1 MKIKNFMYTN
11 IVKRVNTKNL
21 GLLILTKNFTKNFS
35 SGSVSSTNCNKNT
48 SLNSNTSNKHDPSVP
63 SQPQSESNTTSS
75 KINTDIKYKF
85 NFGFIKIP
93 HYSKRDK
100 GGEDALTTHD
110 GMLAVAD
117 GVGGWNDVGVDPA
130 KYSNEL
136 CTNIKREFLKS
147 GHQNYGHLKKIFIEA
162 VNQTRAIGSC
172 TFVMCTLDLEK
183 EYLHALNMGD
193 SGYMLVRGKSSQN
206 ENLTSNKALNSILS
220 KSSLTQ
226 TDNKNSKISDIFD
239 IIARSEEQQ
248 HSFNFPYQVGS
259 TGDDPN
265 QSETFIHQFKENDI
279 LILATDGLWDNLYEY
294 QILNILQ
301 RFYNPTNGKLQ
312 DPNIVAKQIGE
323 YCERTSLDERWKS
336 PFCMR
341 SGGLYL
347 GGKPDDITII
357 VAQIVR
363 NEINP
368 KF

>member
-1 MKIKNFMYTN
+1 MKNFTFSN
-11 IVKRVNTKNL
+11 IIKKVNTKNL

-35 SGSVSSTNCNKNT
+35 SVPPT
-48 SLNSNTSNKHDPSVP
+48 NSNENNILNTNSNSSQP
-63 SQPQSESNTTSS
+63 SQPESESQTTHS
-75 KINTDIKYKF
+75 KINSNIKYKF

-100 GGEDALTTHD
+100 GGEDALATHE

-117 GVGGWNDVGVDPA
+117 GVGGWNEVGVDPA

-136 CTNIKREFLKS
+136 CANIKREFLKS
-147 GHQNYGHLKKIFIEA
+147 GHQNYAHLKKIFIEA
-162 VNQTRAIGSC
+162 VNQTRAMGSC

-193 SGYMLVRGKSSQN
+193 SGYMLVRGKSQN
-206 ENLTSNKALNSILS
+206 ENITPNKALNSIL
-220 KSSLTQ
+220 
-226 TDNKNSKISDIFD
+226 NKNNPTQNNKISEIFD

-259 TGDDPN
+259 QGDDPN
-265 QSETFIHQFKENDI
+265 QSETFIHNFKENDI

-301 RFYNPTNGKLQ
+301 RFYNPTTNKLQ

-323 YCERTSLDERWKS
+323 YCERISLDERWKS

-363 NEINP
+363 NEIIP